1 MSANNYGRKQKT
13 MELEQI
19 RDLIGLMKENDL
31 TEVRIIEGEMRLL
44 LKRGQAGAEIPV
56 AIAQVPQPAFT
67 PLTPAAAPVAS
78 AAEAAK
84 PAEAAPGATINSPM
98 VGTFYAA
105 PSPDAAIY
113 ARVGDHVNPDTVVC
127 IIEAMKV
134 MNEIKAE
141 ASGTIQKIMVQN
153 AQAVEFGQPLFQI
166 KPD

>member
-1 MSANNYGRKQKT
+1 

-31 TEVRIIEGEMRLL
+31 TEVRIIEGETRLL
-44 LKRGQAGAEIPV
+44 LKRGQGMAEVPATV
-56 AIAQVPQPAFT
+56 VSLPQAQVPQV
-67 PLTPAAAPVAS
+67 LPAAAAS
-78 AAEAAK
+78 AAVDASAKAA
-84 PAEAAPGATINSPM
+84 PAETGAAIKSPM
-98 VGTFYAA
+98 VGTFYSA
-105 PSPDAAIY
+105 PSPDAEVY
-113 ARVGDHVNPDTVVC
+113 VRVGDHVNADSVVC

-141 ASGTIQKIMVQN
+141 VSGTIQKILAQN